1 MTRFHLPLSRALI
14 VLAMIAVPRLA
25 LAQDKVKEIRDK
37 NRAAMED
44 FDLNE
49 FPSAKTQLEAA
60 LEMARKAK
68 LERHPI
74 AAETHMFLAIVQ
86 IAGNNDE
93 LEGIVEFV
101 KALEINSSAQVPVD
115 YRTPEVQKVFDKAKA
130 RVGSGGGTGP
140 SDPVE
145 PPPRKPPP
153 KTGPQPLDCS
163 TAGEGVT
170 HTPVDTATAGK
181 DLKIEV
187 CMGAEIAPT
196 KVMVFYRPQGVA
208 EFTILPMKAGEG
220 GLWTATVKGGA
231 VGGGYMHY
239 YIEAR
244 NAKDVALV
252 RSGAKDSPHIVE
264 VLAADGSSVGDDPGG
279 GGDDENPLSGGGGG
293 DDDEDPGMGVKK
305 GGGGTKKGG
314 SIFLAVGA
322 GSGAGML
329 TGGGLEVAED
339 GGKAVEV
346 NSGVA
351 PAPFHV
357 QVEAGYL
364 LSPKSIFG
372 VYGRFQV
379 ITLADTK
386 RAATGAISGGLR
398 FTRNLAP
405 QDKPHLYVHVGGGFG
420 HIRHTVDLAKPLQDD
435 PDATRDTALQ
445 GMVHLGGGAG
455 YSLPLGSTMSFRI
468 ETNVLAGIPVGDK
481 DAFAINADLN
491 LGIGVAF

>member
-101 KALEINSSAQVPVD
+101 KALEINSSAQVPVH
-115 YRTPEVQKVFDKAKA
+115 YRNAQVQKVFDKAKA

-140 SDPVE
+140 SDPGAAAQE
-145 PPPRKPPP
+145 AAAQDRAAAA
-153 KTGPQPLDCS
+153 GLFDRG
-163 TAGEGVT
+163 GEGVT

-264 VLAADGSSVGDDPGG
+264 VLAADGSSVGDDPAVAVTTRTRC
-279 GGDDENPLSGGGGG
+279 PAAAVATTTRI
-293 DDDEDPGMGVKK
+293 PAW
-305 GGGGTKKGG
+305 G
-314 SIFLAVGA
+314 S
-322 GSGAGML
+322 
-329 TGGGLEVAED
+329 
-339 GGKAVEV
+339 
-346 NSGVA
+346 
-351 PAPFHV
+351 
-357 QVEAGYL
+357 
-364 LSPKSIFG
+364 
-372 VYGRFQV
+372 R
-379 ITLADTK
+379 
-386 RAATGAISGGLR
+386 RAAAARRRAAASSWR
-398 FTRNLAP
+398 SAP
-405 QDKPHLYVHVGGGFG
+405 GRV
-420 HIRHTVDLAKPLQDD
+420 RAC
-435 PDATRDTALQ
+435 
-445 GMVHLGGGAG
+445 
-455 YSLPLGSTMSFRI
+455 
-468 ETNVLAGIPVGDK
+468 
-481 DAFAINADLN
+481 
-491 LGIGVAF
+491 